1 MRFSDETADDDPWL
15 EALRNA
21 PVGKPLSDEERAE
34 LDHDM
39 AELAAGRL
47 VLIAHDDVPAW
58 IEARAR
64 EEAELATVRGRW

>member
-1 MRFSDETADDDPWL
+1 MMRSSENSAAHDPWL

-21 PVGKPLSDEERAE
+21 PVGVPFTPEQRAE

-39 AELAAGRL
+39 VELAAGRL

-58 IEARAR
+58 LEARAQ
-64 EEAELATVRGRW
+64 EEGAIAAE